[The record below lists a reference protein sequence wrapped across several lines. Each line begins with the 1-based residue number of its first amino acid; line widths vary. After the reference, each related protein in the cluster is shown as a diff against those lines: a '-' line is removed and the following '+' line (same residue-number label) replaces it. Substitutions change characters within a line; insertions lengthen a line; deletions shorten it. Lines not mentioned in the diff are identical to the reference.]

1 MHKPLFNGACTAMV
15 TPFLDGKINFPMMEI
30 LLKRQIE
37 ANIPAV
43 VIAGTTGEG
52 ATLTDGEKIK
62 LYRYSKEILG
72 EKAIMIAGTGSN
84 CTAHSI
90 ALSIAAENAGADA
103 VLIVSPY
110 YNKAT
115 PRGLIAHYTAI
126 SKAIHIPIIL
136 YNVPTRTGIDM
147 PVDVYAELS
156 KVSNIIGVKEASN
169 DITKIAKIRNACGD
183 TFSIWTGNDDQIV
196 PVMSMGGKGVISV
209 LSNIL
214 PAATRNICT
223 AAQMGDYAS
232 AANMQCQL
240 LPLIDALFSEV
251 NPIPVKSAM
260 KEIGYDCGGCRIP
273 LCDITPENLAKL
285 KKCL

>member
-62 LYRYSKEILG
+62 LYRYSKEILC

-183 TFSIWTGNDDQIV
+183 TFSIWTGSDDQIV

-260 KEIGYDCGGCRIP
+260 KEIGYDCGGCRLP